1 MNIYAWKKYIFAQLR
16 YKTLILS
23 QKKKVMD
30 YYLMES
36 VTEDI
41 NGMEKNHYLKL
52 ACQGFN
58 EREII
63 RNISFK
69 LKKFK

>member
-1 MNIYAWKKYIFAQLR
+1 
-16 YKTLILS
+16 
-23 QKKKVMD
+23 MD